1 LQGEGAYI
9 TKARAE
15 GLVQDFFIK
24 ADRGGLVKE
33 PKQAANNILRTKPI
47 DGGDMTAATSQV
59 MAGADLKGQLARGA
73 FNGSWTLVPGESSVR
88 LKAKAMWGI
97 VPVKGTFSEL
107 AGSAAVATDGGVTG
121 RLEVKSASINTKMK
135 KRDEHLPSDDFFA
148 CDRFSDIVFEID
160 QVTSTTSGLTVEGR
174 LTVRERT
181 IRLEFP
187 AFVTDLGSGQM
198 GIDTE
203 LQVDRAELGLSYR
216 GKGAT
221 KMNNEL
227 IIHAVFARP

>member
-1 LQGEGAYI
+1 
-9 TKARAE
+9 
-15 GLVQDFFIK
+15 LVQ
-24 ADRGGLVKE
+24 E
-33 PKQAANNILRTKPI
+33 PKQKANNILPTKLM
-47 DGGDMTAATSQV
+47 DGGVMAAATNQV
-59 MAGADLKGQLARGA
+59 VAGADLRADLARGA
-73 FNGSWTLVPGESSVR
+73 LNGPWTLVPSESSVR

-107 AGSAAVATDGGVTG
+107 AGSAALAADGGVTG
-121 RLEVKSASINTKMK
+121 RLEVKSASINTRMK
-135 KRDEHLPSDDFFA
+135 KRDEHLRSDDFFA

-160 QVTSTTSGLTVEGR
+160 QVTSTTSGLTVAGR

-187 AFVTDLGSGQM
+187 AVVTDLGSGQM

-203 LQVDRAELGLSYR
+203 LHVDRSELGLSYR

-221 KMNNEL
+221 KMNNAL

>member
-1 LQGEGAYI
+1 VMA
-9 TKARAE
+9 
-15 GLVQDFFIK
+15 
-24 ADRGGLVKE
+24 
-33 PKQAANNILRTKPI
+33 
-47 DGGDMTAATSQV
+47 AATNQV
-59 MAGADLKGQLARGA
+59 VAGADLRADLARGA
-73 FNGSWTLVPGESSVR
+73 FSGPWSLVPSASSVR

-107 AGSAAVATDGGVTG
+107 AGSAAVAADGGITG

-135 KRDEHLPSDDFFA
+135 KRDEHLRSDDFFA
-148 CDRFSDIVFEID
+148 SDRFSDIVFEID

-187 AFVTDLGSGQM
+187 VVVTDLGSGQM

-203 LQVDRAELGLSYR
+203 LDVDRSELGLSYR

-221 KMNNEL
+221 KMNNAL